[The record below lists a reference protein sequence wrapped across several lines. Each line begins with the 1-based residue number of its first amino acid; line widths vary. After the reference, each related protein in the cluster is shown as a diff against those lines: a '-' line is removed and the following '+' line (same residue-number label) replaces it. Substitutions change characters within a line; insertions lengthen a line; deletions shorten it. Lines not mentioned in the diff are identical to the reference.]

1 MIKIKNI
8 KIGILGLGYV
18 GLPLAIEFGKL
29 FDVIGYDTNTQR
41 INNLKK
47 KIDKNR
53 DITKKNFKDAIYLNF
68 TDQVEHLKNCNTYII
83 TVPTPINK
91 SKKPNLNLVK
101 NACKLIGKL
110 IKKNDVV
117 ILESTVY
124 PGVSE
129 DVCAPIIQKISKLK
143 FNIDFFMGYSPE
155 RINPN
160 DKKHRISNII
170 KITSGSTKETSI
182 FVDRLYKK
190 IIKVGTYNA
199 QNIKVAEAAKVIENS
214 QRDLNIAFM
223 NELCLI
229 FEKLSIDTT
238 SVLKAASTKW
248 NFINFKPGIVGGHCI
263 GVDPYYLTYKSKKM
277 GYNPKIINAGRYIND
292 NFTNYIINKAIRK
305 TKKIF
310 KIKNLRFLIL
320 GLTFKENC
328 VDFRNSKSIE
338 IFNKLTNK
346 NYETHAFDPFINIIE
361 FNNKNKIKI
370 KKEIKSN
377 YYHCCIICVGH
388 NYFKNLGDK
397 KIRKFLVKNGL
408 IFDIK
413 NILPKND
420 KNIYL

>member
-1 MIKIKNI
+1 MKNI
-8 KIGILGLGYV
+8 RIGILGLGYV

-41 INNLKK
+41 IDNLKK

-53 DITKKNFKDAIYLNF
+53 DITKKNFKDATYLNF
-68 TDQVEHLKNCNTYII
+68 TDKVEQLKNCNVYII

-110 IKKNDVV
+110 IKKNDIV

-129 DVCAPIIQKISKLK
+129 DICAPIIQKISKLK

-160 DKKHRISNII
+160 DKKHRISDIV

-182 FVDRLYKK
+182 FVDKLYRK

-199 QNIKVAEAAKVIENS
+199 KNIKVAEAAKVIENS

-238 SVLKAASTKW
+238 SVLNAAATKW

-277 GYNPKIINAGRYIND
+277 GYSPKIINAGRYIND

-346 NYETHAFDPFINIIE
+346 NYETHAFDPLINIIE
-361 FNNKNKIKI
+361 FNDKNKIKI
-370 KKEIKSN
+370 KKEIKTN
-377 YYHCCIICVGH
+377 YYHCCIISVGH
-388 NYFKNLGDK
+388 NYFKKLGDK

-413 NILPKND
+413 NILPKNE

>member
-1 MIKIKNI
+1 MKNI
-8 KIGILGLGYV
+8 RIGILGLGYV

-47 KIDKNR
+47 KIDKNK

-68 TDQVEHLKNCNTYII
+68 TDQVKHLKNCNTYII
-83 TVPTPINK
+83 TVPTPINN

-101 NACKLIGKL
+101 NACKSIGKL

-129 DVCAPIIQKISKLK
+129 EICAPIIQKISKLK

-160 DKKHRISNII
+160 DKKHRISNIV
-170 KITSGSTKETSI
+170 KITSGSTKKTSI

-199 QNIKVAEAAKVIENS
+199 KNIKVAEAAKVIENS

-229 FEKLSIDTT
+229 FEKLSIDT
-238 SVLKAASTKW
+238 SAVLKAASTKW

-292 NFTNYIINKAIRK
+292 NFTNFIINKAIRK

-320 GLTFKENC
+320 GLTFKEDC

-338 IFNKLTNK
+338 IFEKLTNK
-346 NYETHAFDPFINIIE
+346 NYETHAFDPLINIIE

-370 KKEIKSN
+370 KKEIKNN
-377 YYHCCIICVGH
+377 YYHCCIISVGH
-388 NYFKNLGDK
+388 NYFKKLGDK

-413 NILPKND
+413 NILPKN
-420 KNIYL
+420 KNNIYL